1 MDLAIV
7 HTPPKLGTKA
17 IILALLKALGIAAV
31 LIAILVFP
39 AFGQEPT
46 VRTVPTMVSVR
57 MPLLRESN
65 PVAIM
70 QLEHARAMRD
80 STGAT
85 LRFDL
90 GSSVIRSEAVAELN
104 ASLEMLKATPTL
116 RIRIEGRADNGA
128 SNADNTNL
136 AWTRAGA
143 TKLWLTSQGI
153 ASDRIDAVG
162 FSAARPVCQESPD
175 ICEAKGRRA
184 EFLILAGT
192 SDAAPK
198 K

>member
-7 HTPPKLGTKA
+7 HTPPKLGA
-17 IILALLKALGIAAV
+17 REIIRALLKALGLAAV
-31 LIAILVFP
+31 LVAIFTFP
-39 AFGQEPT
+39 VYGQQPA
-46 VRTVPTMVSVR
+46 VRTTPTTVSVR
-57 MPLLRESN
+57 MPLLLESN

-70 QLEHARAMRD
+70 RLEHARALRD
-80 STGAT
+80 ATGTT
-85 LRFDL
+85 LRFDI
-90 GSSVIRSEAVAELN
+90 GSSVIRSEAAAALS
-104 ASLEMLKATPTL
+104 ASLEMLRAKPTL

-162 FSAARPVCQESPD
+162 FSATRPVCQESPD
-175 ICEAKGRRA
+175 ICEAKGQRP
-184 EFLILAGT
+184 EFLIVAGT
-192 SDAAPK
+192 TDAAPK